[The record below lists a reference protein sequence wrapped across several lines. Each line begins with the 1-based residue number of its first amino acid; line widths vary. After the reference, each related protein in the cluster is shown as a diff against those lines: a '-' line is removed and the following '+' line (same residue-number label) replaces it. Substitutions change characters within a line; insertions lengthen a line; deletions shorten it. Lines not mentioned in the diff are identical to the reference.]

1 MPPILLSPVSIA
13 YAVLRLDQKQS
24 YCFFRNRSPVPTL
37 AAPSP
42 NSNDNPEVHLHQ
54 SKAEMPAYGHLN
66 SGTPDVSLL
75 IPVSCGSCELVCLM
89 HPTHRSLD
97 MPSTEKFDTHRK
109 ALTVNLDASAFG
121 SFAEIGAGQ
130 EVARWFLVVGG
141 ASGTVAKSISAYDK
155 EVSDSLYGTGS
166 RYVSRE
172 RLEAMLETE
181 WTQLLGQLD
190 KTRGP
195 DTRFFSFVDT
205 VSARN
210 YAGTNEA
217 HGWVG
222 LRFQSRPGGEP
233 SDILLHINMRD
244 SSNILQ
250 QEAIGILG
258 VNLIYAAFYQLQTKE
273 SFFEGLAQ
281 DVVRERIE
289 IDCVDFR
296 GPAFASWDRPTLLAY
311 LVHAGL
317 AEAVCFSPSAAGL
330 PPNEFLHKK
339 AVVLAPGYFGHVDPV
354 HAQTHTQMLAA
365 GIQELRRELGEA
377 NSTPIGCFCLSAAPI
392 APHESA
398 PEISDLL
405 TRINALLAQG
415 SDVLLFRERE
425 LYNMTAFVNRYTK
438 APLRF
443 IAGLSLLVRA
453 FDDPYFNLEG
463 RLLEALARLLAQNVR
478 IYAYPMSAI
487 DLQEAIKVFSAIDL
501 EWTETNGCV
510 SAEQLRFTP
519 PLRHLYAY
527 LLASN
532 FLVPMRVPA
541 NSLDRIH
548 ARDNAHPSP
557 PTRWEQ
563 PGFSEVSGA

>member
-1 MPPILLSPVSIA
+1 
-13 YAVLRLDQKQS
+13 
-24 YCFFRNRSPVPTL
+24 
-37 AAPSP
+37 
-42 NSNDNPEVHLHQ
+42 
-54 SKAEMPAYGHLN
+54 
-66 SGTPDVSLL
+66 
-75 IPVSCGSCELVCLM
+75 
-89 HPTHRSLD
+89 

-109 ALTVNLDASAFG
+109 ALTVNLDTSTFG

-155 EVSDSLYGTGS
+155 EVSDSLYGNGS
-166 RYVSRE
+166 RYVSRQ
-172 RLEAMLETE
+172 RLEAMLDAE
-181 WTQLLGQLD
+181 WNQLLGQLE

-195 DTRFFSFVDT
+195 ATRFFSFVDT

-222 LRFQSRPGGEP
+222 IRFQSHPGGEP
-233 SDILLHINMRD
+233 SDMLLHINMRD
-244 SSNILQ
+244 SSNVLQ

-281 DVVRERIE
+281 DVVSERIE
-289 IDCVDFR
+289 IDCVDFH
-296 GPAFASWDRPTLLAY
+296 GPAFANWDRSTLLAY

-317 AEAVCFSPSAAGL
+317 AEAVYFSPSRAAL
-330 PPNEFLHKK
+330 PPNEFLHKR
-339 AVVLAPGYFGHVDPV
+339 AVVLAPGYFGHVDSV
-354 HAQTHTQMLAA
+354 HAQIHTQMLAA
-365 GIQELRRELGEA
+365 GIQELRGELGEA
-377 NSTPIGCFCLSAAPI
+377 TAAPIGCFCLSAAPV

-405 TRINALLAQG
+405 GRVAALLEQG
-415 SDVLLFRERE
+415 GHVLLFRERE
-425 LYNMTAFVNRYTK
+425 LYNMTALVNRYTK

-453 FDDPYFNLEG
+453 FDDPYFSLEG

-478 IYAYPMSAI
+478 IYAYPMTAI

-501 EWTETNGCV
+501 EWNETNGYV

-519 PLRHLYAY
+519 PLAHLYAY

-532 FLVPMRVPA
+532 FLVPIRVPA
-541 NSLDRIH
+541 NAHPIP
-548 ARDNAHPSP
+548 ARDSAHHVSR
-557 PTRWEQ
+557 TKSDQ
-563 PGFSEVSGA
+563 TGLNEVPRA